1 MNKRKRSSNS
11 QKKKAND
18 YVKYMMKICSKSLVI
33 REMQNKTRDI
43 ILLLSGWQTSEV
55 WEH

>member
-1 MNKRKRSSNS
+1 MSKRKIGSNS
-11 QKKKAND
+11 QKKEND
-18 YVKYMMKICSKSLVI
+18 YIKYTKICSKPLVI

-43 ILLLSGWQTSEV
+43 ILLLSGWQTSDG